1 MYAIES
7 RKSALD
13 SYFSRAEAAKDEEI
27 QSDLAKLGAVLVC
40 GFVERAVE
48 IIVME
53 RIDRRAQDRVKNF
66 IKSHF
71 RKGTNYDCRAICGLL
86 ERFETHW
93 AANMKTWM
101 DANAGPVESL
111 VSVYGLRNSIAHGGG
126 QAASLRRVKDYADHC
141 KLVVDAL
148 IAATR

>member
-1 MYAIES
+1 MHAVES

-13 SYFSRAEAAKDEEI
+13 KYFARADAVQDGEI
-27 QSDLAKLGAVLVC
+27 QADLAKLGAVLVC

-71 RKGTNYDCRAICGLL
+71 RKGTNYDCRAICGLV
-86 ERFETHW
+86 ERFEPSW
-93 AANMKTWM
+93 SAKMKNWM

-111 VSVYGLRNSIAHGGG
+111 TSVYGLRNSIAHGGG
-126 QAASLRRVKDYADHC
+126 QSASLRRVRDYAEHC
-141 KLVVDAL
+141 KMVVDAL
-148 IAATR
+148 IVATR